1 MDGTLLLAGASV
13 ALSALGMLES
23 RLHRRRLA
31 RIPIRVHVNGTRGK
45 SSVTRLI
52 AAGLRAGGI
61 RTCAKTTGTLPRMI
75 FPDGSEY
82 PVYRPSRSN
91 IIEQLRVVKAAA
103 AAKADALVIECMALY
118 PHLQSVCELQIVRA
132 THGVI
137 TNARADHLD
146 VMGPTARDVAQ
157 ALVGTVPVRG
167 KLFTAEQ
174 HHRDVFDTAVRDR
187 GATLCTIDDD
197 HVARVT
203 WDELGGF
210 GYIEHPD
217 NVALALAVCED
228 LGIDRRTAL
237 AGMWSATPD
246 TGVLKV
252 YSVHESGKDI
262 SFVNGFAANDPEST
276 GKNWNMVVERFGGVE
291 KRIALFNCRA
301 DRAERSVQLADAC
314 LAWKPADQYVLT
326 GTATD
331 VFAKRAI
338 TRGMHPRQLLRAERL
353 SPLEVIDLAR
363 RHTDHSAMIMGMGN
377 IASPGMEIVDYFR
390 ARDCCRAA
398 VPTTHAC
405 DDEALTGATVDA
417 CTTLPFPDS
426 RLAPNACGPD
436 GSTSLFGFDQYQ
448 EAA

>member
-23 RLHRRRLA
+23 RLHRRRLNQ
-31 RIPIRVHVNGTRGK
+31 IPIRVHVNGTRGK

-103 AAKADALVIECMALY
+103 AARAEALVIECMALY
-118 PHLQSVCELQIVRA
+118 PHLQSVSELQIVRA

-157 ALVGTVPVRG
+157 ALAGTVPVDG

-174 HHRDVFDTAVRDR
+174 QYSDVFDHATRDR
-187 GATLCTIDDD
+187 NASLHTIGDD
-197 HVARVT
+197 HVAMVT
-203 WDELGGF
+203 WDELAGF

-228 LGIDRRTAL
+228 LGVDRRTAL
-237 AGMWSATPD
+237 EGMWSAPPD

-252 YSVHESGKDI
+252 YSVHEGGKDLT
-262 SFVNGFAANDPEST
+262 FVNGFAANDPEST
-276 GKNWNMVVERFGGVE
+276 GKNWNMVVDRFGSVE

-314 LAWKPADQYVLT
+314 RQWKPADQYVLT

-331 VFAKRAI
+331 VFAKRALA
-338 TRGMHPRQLLRAERL
+338 RGLHPRQLIRAEQL
-353 SPLEVIDLAR
+353 APGQVIDLVE
-363 RHTDHSAMIMGMGN
+363 RHTDRSAMIMGMGN
-377 IASPGMEIVDYFR
+377 IASPGIEIVDYFR
-390 ARDCCRAA
+390 THDCCSAGISP
-398 VPTTHAC
+398 V
-405 DDEALTGATVDA
+405 TGACHSA
-417 CTTLPFPDS
+417 S
-426 RLAPNACGPD
+426 IAPAT
-436 GSTSLFGFDQYQ
+436 GSQEDCPTIHRFSDYSEYEYK